1 MYKKQL
7 TAQKIICF
15 AVLIACVGVF
25 IYSLG
30 ILTDLHDSIYL
41 ANVRYA
47 DNPEKT
53 KVKGS
58 TVYFEMQ
65 EFNRILVR
73 ASIALIVLALFL
85 FITNTHS
92 RRKYYL
98 GNYVSTLAFSVGS
111 VAMSI
116 WAHGQFEFYKAKYLE
131 MDFEALQK
139 HAEKMKTLY
148 TDSTFWFDAHYVVF
162 GVLLLVTA
170 LLVANLF
177 FKMKVMKDER
187 KLLKN
192 GKGEIA

>member
-15 AVLIACVGVF
+15 AVLIACAGVF
-25 IYSLG
+25 LYSLG
-30 ILTDLHDSIYL
+30 ILTDLHDAIYL

-65 EFNRILVR
+65 GFNRDLVR

-85 FITNTHS
+85 FITNTHT

-98 GNYVSTLAFSVGS
+98 GNYVSTLLFSAGS
-111 VAMSI
+111 VAVSV
-116 WAHGQFEFYKAKYLE
+116 WSHFQFEFYKAKYLE
-131 MDFEALQK
+131 MDFEALK
-139 HAEKMKTLY
+139 THAEKMKTLY

-162 GVLLLVTA
+162 GLLLLVTA
-170 LLVANLF
+170 LLVVNLF
-177 FKMKVMKDER
+177 LKRKVMKDER
-187 KLLKN
+187 QLLEN
-192 GKGEIA
+192 GKGDAA